1 MTLKKIIF
9 VFLVGICL
17 KTYAQLEQTTHYGFN
32 VGFVSAFG
40 THFQKFGIVVQGY
53 YVYQFAQVNASVRL
67 YDNFKN
73 LGPKGEYAE
82 INAALGLCVGYGKKD
97 VSTSSTTTNQFVSSV
112 GNQTGYRNSIAYS
125 YNVWYNRRK
134 TSQVTGIIALQF
146 NHFSIISEND
156 LLAKPVLDRFRTGAL
171 LIQYQDKNIQYAV
184 NATLWTGQLGR
195 AVTNDTLFPYKG
207 YINTEGGVYTNY
219 SHGLLSAQIKVSNEY
234 GQYLQANAGID
245 AEQVRNVLQNKAA
258 HTLFPNNYFIPMN
271 DTTGNQYLYKKGQ
284 VIKKPKLYLNAFTN
298 ANVFY

>member
-9 VFLVGICL
+9 VFLIGISL
-17 KTYAQLEQTTHYGFN
+17 KNYAQLEQTAHYGFN

-40 THFQKFGIVVQGY
+40 THFQKFGVVVQGY
-53 YVYQFAQVNASVRL
+53 YVYQFVQVNASVRL

-82 INAALGLCVGYGKKD
+82 INAALGLCVGYGKKNRE
-97 VSTSSTTTNQFVSSV
+97 TNQFVSSV
-112 GNQTGYRNSIAYS
+112 GNQTGYTNSIAYS

-146 NHFSIISEND
+146 HHFSVISEND
-156 LLAKPVLDRFRTGAL
+156 LLAKRILDRFRTGAL
-171 LIQYQDKNIQYAV
+171 LLQYQDKHIQYAV

-207 YINTEGGVYTNY
+207 YINTEGGVYANY

-234 GQYLQANAGID
+234 GQYLQ
-245 AEQVRNVLQNKAA
+245 VRNVLQNKAV
-258 HTLFPNNYFIPMN
+258 HTIFPNNYHIPMI

-298 ANVFY
+298 ANIFY